1 MNFEEIW
8 RNIQLY
14 EGEVFKTLR
23 GVEYKYV
30 LYDDYFLINDDKRRR
45 IKKDYIKTA
54 IEIKNPTPS
63 KLGDAGI
70 RGQSYVF
77 GIITDDRIRENEVN

>member
-14 EGEVFKTLR
+14 EGEVFKTFR
-23 GVEYKYV
+23 GIEYKYV
-30 LYDDYFLINDDKRRR
+30 IYDDYLLINNDKRRR

-77 GIITDDRIRENEVN
+77 GIITDNRIRRIESN